1 MRTQESDTQL
11 ADVELRL
18 IRRDGCVLVSVID
31 SNCRDYLER
40 CLEIVEGR
48 IFADGSFLRHIVR
61 TFYLKRL
68 ASRPLQRLR
77 VKARQELSNSA
88 PIVLI
93 MRGKRTKH
101 LFSAHPPIAP
111 PQAA

>member
-1 MRTQESDTQL
+1 MRTQESDTPL
-11 ADVELRL
+11 ANVELRI
-18 IRRDGCVLVSVID
+18 IRRDGCVVPF
-31 SNCRDYLER
+31 NTTCRNDYLTY
-40 CLEIVEGR
+40 CLNILKGR
-48 IFADGSFLRHIVR
+48 ISADGSFLRHIVK

-88 PIVLI
+88 PIVRI

-101 LFSAHPPIAP
+101 LLSAHPPIAP
-111 PQAA
+111 PQPA